1 MNKVVLVGRLTTK
14 PELSSKDKT
23 VYSRFSVAV
32 NRNYKDADGNRGVD
46 FINVIAWGK
55 NAENITTY
63 LDKGNLI
70 ALDGSIITGSYDDK
84 DGNKHY
90 TFDVNLDHFEFMES
104 KKDTPSEEPTTL

>member
-1 MNKVVLVGRLTTK
+1 MNKVVLVGRLTAK
-14 PELSSKDKT
+14 PELSLNEKT
-23 VYSRFSVAV
+23 VYSRFSLAV
-32 NRNYKDADGNRGVD
+32 NRNYKDADGQRGVD

-63 LDKGNLI
+63 LDKGSLI

-84 DGNKHY
+84 DGNKRY

-104 KKDTPSEEPTTL
+104 KKDEPATM

>member
-14 PELSSKDKT
+14 PELSSKEKT

-63 LDKGNLI
+63 LDKGSLI
-70 ALDGSIITGSYDDK
+70 SLDGSIITGSYEDK
-84 DGNKHY
+84 DGKKHN
-90 TFDVNLDHFEFMES
+90 TFDVNLDHFEFVES
-104 KKDTPSEEPTTL
+104 KKETTEEPATV